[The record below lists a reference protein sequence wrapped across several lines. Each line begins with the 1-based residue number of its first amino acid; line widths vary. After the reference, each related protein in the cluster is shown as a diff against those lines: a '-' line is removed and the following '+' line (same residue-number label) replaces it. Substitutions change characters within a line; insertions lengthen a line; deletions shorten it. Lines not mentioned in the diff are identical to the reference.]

1 MTSTV
6 SDRHSFE
13 SPARHRYQPEQRVS
27 VDLAFLGK
35 QGLVVGRICGI
46 ASAVPG
52 LGTTWIVELESTL
65 PHYPYRCLIVPE
77 LALSALREEFYKD
90 TSRTIRER
98 IVNFLS
104 HQSDPVSLSQL
115 HEAMPDLLPGSID
128 ACCHHLGSM
137 GAIQRVTYPRP
148 NGGYICYFSAHSHQ
162 RSPDTVR

>member
-6 SDRHSFE
+6 SDRYNFE
-13 SPARHRYQPEQRVS
+13 SQVRHRYQPEQRVS
-27 VDLAFLGK
+27 IDLAFLGQ
-35 QGLVVGRICGI
+35 QGSVVGRICGI

-52 LGTTWIVELESTL
+52 LGTSWIVEIESPL
-65 PHYPYRCLIVPE
+65 PLYPYRCLVVSE
-77 LALSALREEFYKD
+77 LALSVLREEFYKD

-148 NGGYICYFSAHSHQ
+148 NGGYIGYFSAHSNP
-162 RSPDTVR
+162 RAPDTVR